1 MIKSCLILET
11 QLTKKRVFPFYA
23 KMLIGRHST
32 NDIPLPER
40 TVSKRHAVIGRVRGQ
55 AVVKDLGSRNGTFV
69 NGQKV
74 EKAILSCGDRL
85 KVGNVMLRFFQ
96 EDETPTAK
104 DAENSTAPQ
113 CVKKMGACL
122 VEAGIVDEMTLLGAL
137 GDEQK
142 SPTIDQMLTDLAL
155 LDEDNRARALA
166 RQLKFP
172 FMSLKER
179 EIPQQVTSLVTTEV
193 ARTHVIV
200 PVELAGGKLVVAMAD
215 PLDSSAIRVLRVTT
229 GMSVEVVVASR
240 EDILEAIARY
250 YPVAILDQA
259 LDGAEDLD
267 EVTVDMEYLGEGN
280 E

>member
-11 QLTKKRVFPFYA
+11 KLTTKRVFPFYA
-23 KMLIGRHST
+23 KMIIGRHST
-32 NDIPLPER
+32 NDIPLPDR

-55 AVVKDLGSRNGTFV
+55 AVVKDLDSRNGTFV

-85 KVGNVMLRFFQ
+85 KVGSVMLRFFQ
-96 EDETPTAK
+96 EDETPQGK
-104 DAENSTAPQ
+104 DAESTTTPQ
-113 CVKKMGACL
+113 CVQKLGACL
-122 VEAGIVDEMTLLGAL
+122 VEAGIVDEMTLLGIL
-137 GDEQK
+137 GEEKK
-142 SPTIDQMLTDLAL
+142 SPTIDQMLIDLGL
-155 LDEDNRARALA
+155 LDDDNRARALA

-172 FMSLKER
+172 FISLKER
-179 EIPQQVTSLVTTEV
+179 EIPQQTTSLVTAEV

-215 PLDSSAIRVLRVTT
+215 PLDSSAIQVLRMVT
-229 GMSVEVVVASR
+229 GMSIEVVVASR

-250 YPVAILDQA
+250 YPAAFLDQTFE
-259 LDGAEDLD
+259 GAPDLN
-267 EVTVDMEYLGEGN
+267 EVTVDIEYLGEGN